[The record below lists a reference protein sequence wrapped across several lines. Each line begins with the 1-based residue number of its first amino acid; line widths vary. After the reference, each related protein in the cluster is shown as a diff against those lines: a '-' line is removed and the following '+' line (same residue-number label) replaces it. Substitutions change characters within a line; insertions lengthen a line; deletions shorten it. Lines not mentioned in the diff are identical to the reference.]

1 MPIRSLLSET
11 SFKPDQTEAIAK
23 AFDDAWDQLQG
34 EQTDPVMSPLVRT
47 ALAKRILE
55 TAQRADIDARK
66 LRDDA
71 IAHIRNSPL
80 WPNPHPG
87 A

>member
-1 MPIRSLLSET
+1 MPELFFQKPASNPIRPRKLPRRSGTHGISCRV
-11 SFKPDQTEAIAK
+11 SKPTPLCPPWSA
-23 AFDDAWDQLQG
+23 
-34 EQTDPVMSPLVRT
+34 PSPSG
-47 ALAKRILE
+47 ILE